1 MPRVPKEKVE
11 QLAATVLALRDETEF
26 RTFWLGTRLKGP
38 IGQQEAEELKRA
50 CNRAVCLRVLEL
62 RPDLEPKLE
71 EPDAVITLH
80 YEEAAAT
87 IRPKPLLLYG
97 RYLKFSRE
105 VPQSRWHC
113 RRCRGR
119 GCEICGGTG
128 RRFTETVQEMVAAP
142 ILKACRG
149 ADSKMHSVGREDVDA
164 RMLGSGRPFVIELTE
179 PRVRTINVPKLQA
192 EINAAHSGKI
202 EIRELQPADRA
213 LTRRVDTMSPD
224 KSYRASVTCLSPVEP
239 ERLQRLD
246 ALSGVE
252 IAQETPRRVLHRRA
266 NRVRKRAII
275 NLSIENTRQNAAN
288 RAAGFDLLLRV
299 ESGTYIK
306 ELVSGDEGR
315 TVPSVA
321 QILGAPCECD
331 ELDVLEI
338 HCDPL
343 LERP

>member
-1 MPRVPKEKVE
+1 MPRPPKERVE
-11 QLAATVLALRDETEF
+11 ALAQAVLALRDETEF
-26 RTFWLGTRLKGP
+26 RSFWLGTRLKGP
-38 IGQQEAEELKRA
+38 IEQREAEELKRA
-50 CNRAVCLRVLEL
+50 CNRAVCLRLLEL
-62 RPDLEPKLE
+62 CPDLEPKLE

-80 YEEAAAT
+80 YTEAAAT

-105 VPQSRWHC
+105 MPQSRWHC

-142 ILKACRG
+142 ILDVCRG

-164 RMLGSGRPFVIELTE
+164 RMLGNGRPFVIELTE
-179 PRVRTINVPKLQA
+179 PRVRTINVPELQA

-213 LTRRVDTMSPD
+213 LTRQVDTISPD
-224 KSYRASVTCLSPVEP
+224 KSYRASVACLSAVAP

-246 ALSGVE
+246 RLRGIE

-275 NLSIENTRQNAAN
+275 SLNIENIRRSDTGKAA
-288 RAAGFDLLLRV
+288 AFDLLLRV

-306 ELVSGDEGR
+306 EFVSGDEGR